1 MYLPKDFQYSAK
13 SKRVLLKPPCRVFFI
28 TFSNTGGELDVPM
41 VHDAYYEFTKSS
53 ERLENF
59 GVLPQ
64 NYCHKNCWT
73 MFTTHFSRKEKKYG
87 KRSLNEQVEPN
98 LNISED
104 ENQRGQISNTQ

>member
-1 MYLPKDFQYSAK
+1 
-13 SKRVLLKPPCRVFFI
+13 
-28 TFSNTGGELDVPM
+28 
-41 VHDAYYEFTKSS
+41 
-53 ERLENF
+53 
-59 GVLPQ
+59 
-64 NYCHKNCWT
+64 